1 MLHGDSGGT
10 QTRDTQNRNLV
21 LYSTELR
28 SRELKTCAKII
39 IILGNTKTMKK
50 KNRGYVAGSKI
61 LQ

>member
-28 SRELKTCAKII
+28 SRELK
-39 IILGNTKTMKK
+39 
-50 KNRGYVAGSKI
+50 YVQK
-61 LQ
+61 